1 MADIKSDKIWMNGKL
16 VKWEDANVHIMTHA
30 LHYGSSVFE
39 GIRCYNTKNGPAIFR
54 LKEHTRRLFNSAK
67 IYRMQ
72 IPYTEEE
79 INKAIKETIKANNL
93 KECYIRPIFY
103 KSIGGMGLNP
113 KPVRTDTA
121 IAVWSWGA
129 YLGEEALKS
138 GIDVK
143 ISTWTRMA
151 PNTHPSLA
159 KAGGNYINSQLA
171 KLEAI
176 EEGYTEAI
184 MLNTSGFVSEGSG
197 ENIFVIR
204 DNTIY
209 TPQIS
214 DTILPGITR
223 DSVIKIAQE
232 LDYTIKETSIP
243 REMLYIADELF
254 FTGTA
259 AEMTPIRSVDRIK
272 IGYGKRGPVT
282 EKIQNKF
289 FDTLKE
295 GKRKEWFDF
304 VNE

>member
-39 GIRCYNTKNGPAIFR
+39 GVRCYNTKNGPAVFR

-67 IYRMQ
+67 IHRMQ

-93 KECYIRPIFY
+93 KECYIRPLVY
-103 KSIGGMGLNP
+103 KSTGGMGLNP

-204 DNTIY
+204 DNIIY

-223 DSVIKIAQE
+223 DSIIKIAQE
-232 LDYTIKETSIP
+232 LGYIIKETSIP

-272 IGYGKRGPVT
+272 IGEGKRGPIT
-282 EKIQNKF
+282 EKIQAKF

-304 VNE
+304 VDH